1 MAHRGLAEALLLVAS
16 GSVGQEGCV
25 LSLHCDVVFQRDVA
39 DLDVVEGPAKL
50 ARVQEKLQRKT
61 RWLGEWYILA

>member
-16 GSVGQEGCV
+16 GSVGQEGRV
-25 LSLHCDVVFQRDVA
+25 LSLHGDVVFQRDVT

-50 ARVQEKLQRKT
+50 TRARE
-61 RWLGEWYILA
+61 